1 MGVTKR
7 NNLNHSYD
15 FVVYHKPAITNIQK
29 KMHSNI
35 CSNIAMGV
43 FKVFLS
49 RVLHICSEIYLAQ
62 EKNIFAENGHNI
74 TGLEKVTK

>member
-1 MGVTKR
+1 
-7 NNLNHSYD
+7 
-15 FVVYHKPAITNIQK
+15 
-29 KMHSNI
+29 
-35 CSNIAMGV
+35 MGV